1 MMKRNVSRA
10 AALALAGTMML
21 GLAACGA
28 PELVNDGSPRPEQE
42 QQVEEKDKQKQET
55 EKQDVSGDID
65 DAIAGRDATEESPA
79 AIGQWVEMARYSA
92 ADSTYHT
99 VYVRVTDVV
108 TQSEDSAAIDAAIA
122 EHNGYGYDFEQIDLS
137 QVQIPDDVE
146 PCLLKYEVYVPD
158 DFPVAEYGGIT
169 EPSLYFSESNIGGGG
184 IPAPDGTT
192 YIGLGSNNETLLTE
206 GTNNDT
212 EYVPGQTY
220 AFTDLFFMVK
230 GYDGYVF
237 DTDSYDAGT
246 TDETTN
252 VDAMYSV
259 CFACK

>member
-28 PELVNDGSPRPEQE
+28 PELVNEGSPRPE
-42 QQVEEKDKQKQET
+42 QQVEEKDEQKQEA
-55 EKQDVSGDID
+55 KKLDVSGD
-65 DAIAGRDATEESPA
+65 
-79 AIGQWVEMARYSA
+79 
-92 ADSTYHT
+92 
-99 VYVRVTDVV
+99 
-108 TQSEDSAAIDAAIA
+108 IA

-158 DFPVAEYGGIT
+158 DFPVADYGGIN

-220 AFTDLFFMVK
+220 AFTDLFFMVE

-246 TDETTN
+246 TDETTG
-252 VDAMYSV
+252 VDAMYTV